1 MKLPVAVVLVILTMG
16 HVFSNMV
23 RTLPALAAD
32 VLQRDLGIGPEALAQ
47 LTGVFPFAFA
57 LAMLPVGVGLDRWG
71 VRPTSLVLLLL
82 GVVGS
87 LLAAMAPGTGMMLLG
102 QVVLGFSCSGMMMCP
117 LTFASRTM
125 DAPRFALWSGITQ
138 GIGNSGMLLSA
149 SPLALLVDA
158 QGWRAGY
165 LTCAGF
171 ALLVAALV
179 ALGVPKLPAAPQP
192 NRPTLAQDA
201 RQVLA
206 LLVSPALR
214 PVMVLAFASFAGQF
228 GVRALWGGPWLME
241 EKGLSRVAA
250 GNVLLI
256 YTITVIVG
264 PMLNGWLAR
273 VWPHRVFLLAAGHIL
288 AGVMLLALLAGAG
301 LPPWWDVLTLSIFG
315 LALCSQI
322 IVFSLVRAAVPE
334 DQTGRALSANN
345 IAFFGGAAILQAMS
359 GVAAGFGGTAAGLGT
374 FAVALLVCTGGFVM
388 LQPRARR

>member
-1 MKLPVAVVLVILTMG
+1 
-16 HVFSNMV
+16 
-23 RTLPALAAD
+23 
-32 VLQRDLGIGPEALAQ
+32 
-47 LTGVFPFAFA
+47 
-57 LAMLPVGVGLDRWG
+57 
-71 VRPTSLVLLLL
+71 
-82 GVVGS
+82 
-87 LLAAMAPGTGMMLLG
+87 
-102 QVVLGFSCSGMMMCP
+102 
-117 LTFASRTM
+117 M

-138 GIGNSGMLLSA
+138 GIGNSGMLLSS
-149 SPLALLVDA
+149 SPLALLVDW

-165 LTCAGF
+165 VACAGF

-179 ALGVPKLPAAPQP
+179 ALGVPKLPPARDTT
-192 NRPTLAQDA
+192 RPTLMQDA

-206 LLVSPALR
+206 LLVSPGLR

-250 GNVLLI
+250 GNVLLV
-256 YTITVIVG
+256 YTLTVIVG

-273 VWPHRVFLLAAGHIL
+273 VWPHRVFLLAAGHII
-288 AGVMLLALLAGAG
+288 AGLMLLAMVAGAD

-334 DQTGRALSANN
+334 AQTGRALSANN
-345 IAFFGGAAILQAMS
+345 IAFFGGAAILQALS

-374 FAVALLVCTGGFVM
+374 FAVALLVCAGGFLL
-388 LQPRARR
+388 LQPRRGRPTAA

>member
-1 MKLPVAVVLVILTMG
+1 MKLPIAVVLVILTMG

-23 RTLPALAAD
+23 RTLPAIAAD

-82 GVVGS
+82 GVLGS
-87 LLAAMAPGTGMMLLG
+87 LLAAVAPGTGVMLLG

-149 SPLALLVDA
+149 SPLALLVDW

-165 LTCAGF
+165 FACAGF

-179 ALGVPKLPAAPQP
+179 AVGVPKLPAARDTQ
-192 NRPTLAQDA
+192 RPTLWQDA

-241 EKGLSRVAA
+241 EKGLSRVSA

-273 VWPHRVFLLAAGHIL
+273 VWPHRVFLLAAGHII
-288 AGVMLLALLAGAG
+288 AGLMLLAMVAGAD

-334 DQTGRALSANN
+334 AQTGRALSANN

-359 GVAAGFGGTAAGLGT
+359 GVAAGFGGTAAGLLT
-374 FAVALLVCTGGFVM
+374 FAVALLVCTAGFVM
-388 LQPRARR
+388 LQPRGQR

>member
-1 MKLPVAVVLVILTMG
+1 MKLPIAVVLVILTMG

-32 VLQRDLGIGPEALAQ
+32 VLQRDLGIGPETLAQ

-82 GVVGS
+82 GVVGA
-87 LLAAMAPGTGMMLLG
+87 LLAAVAPGTGVMLLG

-138 GIGNSGMLLSA
+138 GIGNSGMLLSS

-165 LTCAGF
+165 FACAGF

-179 ALGVPKLPAAPQP
+179 ALGVPRLPPAAQA
-192 NRPTLAQDA
+192 NRPTLWQDA

-206 LLVSPALR
+206 LLFSPGLR

-241 EKGLSRVAA
+241 EKGLSRVSA
-250 GNVLLI
+250 GNVLLV
-256 YTITVIVG
+256 YTLTVIVG

-273 VWPHRVFLLAAGHIL
+273 VWPHRVFLLAAGHII
-288 AGVMLLALLAGAG
+288 AGVMLLAMVAGAD

-334 DQTGRALSANN
+334 AQTGRALSANN
-345 IAFFGGAAILQAMS
+345 IAFFGGAAILQALS
-359 GVAAGFGGTAAGLGT
+359 GVAAGFGGTAAGLLT
-374 FAVALLVCTGGFVM
+374 FAVALLVCAGGFLL
-388 LQPRARR
+388 LQPRGRG